1 MRSRRRFWILALWR
15 RRSFSACFFCFSKAS
30 CQSASCFFWMGASSA
45 TRRAWSEARLF
56 CGVREREGGYGNLR
70 VGGGGVEVAEGGFDA
85 ENARSG
91 ETGNVHGGAG
101 DHADEEGA
109 ADLEG
114 VSELSE

>member
-1 MRSRRRFWILALWR
+1 
-15 RRSFSACFFCFSKAS
+15 
-30 CQSASCFFWMGASSA
+30 MGASSA

-70 VGGGGVEVAEGGFDA
+70 VGGGGVEVAERGFDA
-85 ENARSG
+85 KDAWSG

-114 VSELSE
+114 VSCDVM

>member
-1 MRSRRRFWILALWR
+1 
-15 RRSFSACFFCFSKAS
+15 
-30 CQSASCFFWMGASSA
+30 MGASSA

-70 VGGGGVEVAEGGFDA
+70 VGGGGVEVAERGFDA
-85 ENARSG
+85 KDAWSG
-91 ETGNVHGGAG
+91 ETGDVHGGAG

-114 VSELSE
+114 VSDVMM

>member
-1 MRSRRRFWILALWR
+1 
-15 RRSFSACFFCFSKAS
+15 
-30 CQSASCFFWMGASSA
+30 MGASSA

-70 VGGGGVEVAEGGFDA
+70 VGGGGVEVAERGFDA
-85 ENARSG
+85 KDAWSG
-91 ETGNVHGGAG
+91 ETGDVHGGAG

-114 VSELSE
+114 VSCDVM

>member
-1 MRSRRRFWILALWR
+1 
-15 RRSFSACFFCFSKAS
+15 
-30 CQSASCFFWMGASSA
+30 MGASSA

-91 ETGNVHGGAG
+91 ETGNVLGGVG
-101 DHADEEGA
+101 DQADEEGA
-109 ADLEG
+109 ADIGWETL
-114 VSELSE
+114 